1 MLYGQ
6 QDCWLRQQGAGGEG
20 LVEVYFYMPAD
31 KAGHA
36 VECGIK
42 LSEWYSRETVIDGSN
57 RKCIAALLNP
67 RDEYEKYMSGAYR
80 CLKLEI
86 DPKYCFV
93 ADRSLY
99 EAGLSYPQ
107 AMELYKNS
115 TVPIGNYTFGEYRFP
130 EVLVTSTILGDNIS
144 ITGKMLDTPV
154 LYENSQELYFNN
166 LMEKLRDEH
175 CDLNDTLLYLYFMWL
190 CEIGKAESIGGCD
203 GIYAV
208 FRVNG
213 EKRVYTFKTPN
224 PGGHDE
230 I

>member
-1 MLYGQ
+1 M
-6 QDCWLRQQGAGGEG
+6 
-20 LVEVYFYMPAD
+20 VEVYFYMPAD

-166 LMEKLRDEH
+166 LMEQLKDEH
-175 CDLNDTLLYLYFMWL
+175 CDLNDTLLYLYFKWL
-190 CEIGKAESIGGCD
+190 SDTGKAQCIGGCD
-203 GIYAV
+203 GTYTA

-213 EKRVYTFKTPN
+213 EQRVYSFKTPK